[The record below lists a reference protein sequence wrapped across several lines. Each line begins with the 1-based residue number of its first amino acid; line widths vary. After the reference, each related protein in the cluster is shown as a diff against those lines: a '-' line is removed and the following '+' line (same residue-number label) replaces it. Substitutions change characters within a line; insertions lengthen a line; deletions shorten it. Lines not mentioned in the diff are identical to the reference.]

1 MTDPIAK
8 AFWTLIQQA
17 NAAHFTYNQLGP
29 QAAYYALAK
38 LMENAET
45 VKAWMERQAGGD
57 NV

>member
-17 NAAHFTYNQLGP
+17 NAAHFTYNQNGP

-38 LMENAET
+38 MLENAET
-45 VKAWMERQAGGD
+45 VKAWMGRQAGGGE
-57 NV
+57 